1 MAFTEEDKIA
11 IKFLRENKNYG
22 AKRILKEFP
31 NKGWSLGG
39 LSYLLQKIDQTGTVK
54 RRKGSGRK
62 RTVLIDDNINAVN
75 ELVLS
80 QEEHQQTHRS
90 QREIARQTG
99 VSRSSVSRIVKKELN
114 LKCFKK
120 HRATELTESNKVSRL
135 SRCKKLLRRFPEH
148 KVSFIFFTDEK
159 LFTVARPINK
169 QNDRVYAPATAR
181 KKDISAVRLLR
192 TKPTFSKSVMV
203 SVGVSSLGATGIY
216 FVEPGVKINGEYYRN
231 KLLKN
236 CLLPDMKEMS
246 ELFIF
251 QQDGA
256 PAHTARDTVVLLTQE
271 TPEFIEPNLWPPN
284 SPDLNPVDYG
294 IWGVMQEKVYQSKI
308 SSVDELKN
316 RIRQAW
322 SELEQSIINA
332 AVKKW
337 QIRLKACVAAGGGY
351 FEHQFK

>member
-1 MAFTEEDKIA
+1 
-11 IKFLRENKNYG
+11 
-22 AKRILKEFP
+22 
-31 NKGWSLGG
+31 
-39 LSYLLQKIDQTGTVK
+39 
-54 RRKGSGRK
+54 
-62 RTVLIDDNINAVN
+62 
-75 ELVLS
+75 
-80 QEEHQQTHRS
+80 
-90 QREIARQTG
+90 
-99 VSRSSVSRIVKKELN
+99 
-114 LKCFKK
+114 
-120 HRATELTESNKVSRL
+120 
-135 SRCKKLLRRFPEH
+135 
-148 KVSFIFFTDEK
+148 
-159 LFTVARPINK
+159 
-169 QNDRVYAPATAR
+169 
-181 KKDISAVRLLR
+181 
-192 TKPTFSKSVMV
+192 MV

-284 SPDLNPVDYG
+284 SPDLNPVDNG
-294 IWGVMQEKVYQSKI
+294 IWGEVYQSKI

-316 RIRQAW
+316 RKKQAW

-337 QIRLKACVAAGGGY
+337 RIRLKACVAAGGGY